1 MMQDTDEFHMEQR
14 RVAVGMASGLAI
26 TALAL
31 TLATSWEPVGMPV
44 KPLAERL
51 QAALRT
57 DLFVIVWLAAAIANV
72 ARLRFFS
79 LDDIAGSKAGPGSK
93 PVQDA
98 VAFLQNTLEQS
109 ILAIPTHLAFATAA
123 VHPMSVLMMVT
134 ALFCV
139 GRAMFWIGYQR
150 GAHGRAL
157 GFALTFY
164 PTVALLGI
172 SAVDVVIG

>member
-1 MMQDTDEFHMEQR
+1 MQDTDDFRMEQR
-14 RVAVGMASGLAI
+14 RVAVGMASGLVI

-31 TLATSWEPVGMPV
+31 TLATFWEPVEMPV
-44 KPLAERL
+44 RPLAERL

-57 DLFVIVWLAAAIANV
+57 DLFVVVWLAAAIANV

-79 LDDIAGSKAGPGSK
+79 LDDIAGSKVGPGSK

-98 VAFLQNTLEQS
+98 GAVLQNTLEQS
-109 ILAIPTHLAFATAA
+109 VLAIPTHLAFATAA
-123 VHPMSVLMMVT
+123 VHPMSMLLTVT

-150 GAHGRAL
+150 GAHGRAI

-172 SAVDVVIG
+172 SAVSVIMG